1 MPENTKHRIFWHNGY
16 LFMHFYCFCLPPT
29 YPTPSEW
36 HLLVNLGCWIF
47 QISRLTIIDLVCC
60 KRFSKNMLVRYRV
73 INNKGVLERP
83 WTKWMVLI
91 AISSTLK
98 LQFTIKCW
106 KVDFLTSNK
115 TRSCQS
121 SRERLRMLR
130 ALLPETPRP
139 PQVQP
144 ELQKKTVF
152 VKNYIFPGSLTGA

>member
-1 MPENTKHRIFWHNGY
+1 VKSWIPETRVSSPVAPLGVYIYRKDPPRINKSGNARKHQTSYFLTQWIPFY
-16 LFMHFYCFCLPPT
+16 AFLLFLSPPT

-98 LQFTIKCW
+98 LQFTIKC
-106 KVDFLTSNK
+106 
-115 TRSCQS
+115 
-121 SRERLRMLR
+121 
-130 ALLPETPRP
+130 
-139 PQVQP
+139 
-144 ELQKKTVF
+144 
-152 VKNYIFPGSLTGA
+152 